1 MPDVRTREGQA
12 EPPPHEG
19 DAAAGKLTAAL
30 ARQGFDRADD
40 HGGLAVRGHRS
51 SDGGVWLTL
60 GGRLSGASAA
70 RLMLILDAAPV
81 TGSDALTAWRA
92 GEPATGPGGLRVPP
106 LGSVVLDSALIDR
119 PGRVEDWDGLERL
132 TLRPPVGGDPWTAR
146 LGDVRAV
153 DADVDTRQLER

>member
-1 MPDVRTREGQA
+1 MPDIRTREHP
-12 EPPPHEG
+12 EPPHAG
-19 DAAAGKLTAAL
+19 DEAAEKLAAAL
-30 ARQGFDRADD
+30 ARQGLDRADD

-51 SDGGVWLTL
+51 GDGSVWLTV

-70 RLMLILDAAPV
+70 RLALILDSAAV

-92 GEPATGPGGLRVPP
+92 GELATGPGGVRVPP
-106 LGSVVLDSALIDR
+106 RGSVVLDSALIDR
-119 PGRVEDWDGLERL
+119 PGRVEEWDGLEQL
-132 TLRPPVGGDPWTAR
+132 TLRPPVGGDTWTAR